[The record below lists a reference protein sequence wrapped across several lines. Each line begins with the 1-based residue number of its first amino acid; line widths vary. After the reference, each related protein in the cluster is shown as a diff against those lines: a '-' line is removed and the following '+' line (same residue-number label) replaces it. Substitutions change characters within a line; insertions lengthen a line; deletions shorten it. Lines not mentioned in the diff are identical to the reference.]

1 MRSRG
6 FASSA
11 GCRLS
16 APGSDGRFG
25 VGGESWEKNKDGK
38 NIMTERKTVRRWWS
52 SVTINRT
59 EFWLTE
65 MAEQGWA
72 LEDIQDNR
80 FVFQKTEPQYREYFL
95 PCLGWL
101 YRGKVAERLSQI
113 DILCN
118 TRYGTDLRM
127 RRIFVE
133 IDVSKVNQNIAPLY
147 QKRYRICRNE
157 HLGFYAWKRAHWHCT
172 SLLLGPTAGSIH
184 QISYC
189 CSLPFIWP
197 CEMGF
202 ECFYFG
208 GICGSAEIGW
218 RHGAL
223 KK

>member
-1 MRSRG
+1 
-6 FASSA
+6 
-11 GCRLS
+11 
-16 APGSDGRFG
+16 
-25 VGGESWEKNKDGK
+25 
-38 NIMTERKTVRRWWS
+38 MTERKTVRRWWS

-157 HLGFYAWKRAHWHCT
+157 PRLFMLGSGRIGIVLLCSWGRLLDRFTRYPIAALCRLYGRARWDSNAFTLVGYAAAPK
-172 SLLLGPTAGSIH
+172 LAGD
-184 QISYC
+184 
-189 CSLPFIWP
+189 
-197 CEMGF
+197 MV
-202 ECFYFG
+202 
-208 GICGSAEIGW
+208 
-218 RHGAL
+218 RL
-223 KK
+223 KNE

>member
-1 MRSRG
+1 
-6 FASSA
+6 
-11 GCRLS
+11 
-16 APGSDGRFG
+16 
-25 VGGESWEKNKDGK
+25 
-38 NIMTERKTVRRWWS
+38 MTGQKTVRRWWS

-127 RRIFVE
+127 KRRFVE
-133 IDVSKVNQNIAPLY
+133 IDVSKVNQNIALLY

-157 HLGFYAWKRAHWHCT
+157 HLGFLGLEAGALAFCFLVLGVDYSIDSPDIISPLLVACVAVRDGIW
-172 SLLLGPTAGSIH
+172 LLLLWWDMRQRRKWLATW
-184 QISYC
+184 C
-189 CSLPFIWP
+189 V
-197 CEMGF
+197 
-202 ECFYFG
+202 
-208 GICGSAEIGW
+208 
-218 RHGAL
+218 
-223 KK
+223 

>member
-1 MRSRG
+1 
-6 FASSA
+6 
-11 GCRLS
+11 
-16 APGSDGRFG
+16 
-25 VGGESWEKNKDGK
+25 
-38 NIMTERKTVRRWWS
+38 MTERKTVRRWWS

-80 FVFQKTEPQYREYFL
+80 FVFQKAEPQYREYFL

-127 RRIFVE
+127 KRRFVE

-157 HLGFYAWKRAHWHCT
+157 HLGFLGLEAGALALYFFALGADCWID
-172 SLLLGPTAGSIH
+172 SPDILLLLFAVYMAVRDGIRMLLLWWDMRQRRNWLAT
-184 QISYC
+184 
-189 CSLPFIWP
+189 W
-197 CEMGF
+197 
-202 ECFYFG
+202 CF
-208 GICGSAEIGW
+208 
-218 RHGAL
+218 
-223 KK
+223 